1 MSHGLVSEQLE
12 KRGSD
17 VEFTMKS
24 KHCNIG
30 GYQSKKPRSGDHR
43 VKLLVIFEGNL
54 EIWLLRQ

>member
-1 MSHGLVSEQLE
+1 MSHGLVGEQLE

-54 EIWLLRQ
+54 EI

>member
-1 MSHGLVSEQLE
+1 MSHGLVGEQLE

-43 VKLLVIFEGNL
+43 VNSYLFLK
-54 EIWLLRQ
+54 EIWKFGY